1 MSKCWV
7 DLVSI
12 WRLNFSIF
20 LCRNKKKSTI
30 TVELNSRE
38 LSTWPGNCH
47 KVLLSN
53 IAVII
58 NSIIKGLELYKAH
71 HNLLISA
78 CTVYSHDI
86 LKVLMLNWLRNGLGP
101 SIGVG
106 WSSIVNKLSSKKR
119 SLRMP
124 LSGYILWKGCQK
136 VRRNFHPFLWTLLL
150 VLLHLFS
157 FIYLYTKTN
166 VINQSKESDEA
177 KQALRLLICF
187 SLEAI
192 RSNIS
197 NYELLTTFAAA
208 WFGRYIAFRRLFPWI
223 SMNWINT
230 EFCTLSTSLIYH
242 NNLNQSV

>member
-1 MSKCWV
+1 MNLSLAKLRLMHRLINNV
-7 DLVSI
+7 ISI
-12 WRLNFSIF
+12 PNYL
-20 LCRNKKKSTI
+20 
-30 TVELNSRE
+30 
-38 LSTWPGNCH
+38 G
-47 KVLLSN
+47 
-53 IAVII
+53 
-58 NSIIKGLELYKAH
+58 
-71 HNLLISA
+71 
-78 CTVYSHDI
+78 
-86 LKVLMLNWLRNGLGP
+86 NGLAP
-101 SIGVG
+101 SIGVC
-106 WSSIVNKLSSKKR
+106 WSSIMNKLSSKKR

-124 LSGYILWKGCQK
+124 LSVYILWRGCQI

-223 SMNWINT
+223 PMNWINT